1 MRGRVNIDQLRK
13 RTKIIVYA
21 TKRKQLG
28 SASDDN
34 EHEMIA
40 AMIMVEGLL
49 LLQHQSSIIVDDN
62 PIGVACPLNMAS
74 HGRVTAHHRIR
85 LAAGC
90 QPGGVHRGDRVEKV
104 PGLIPRSIPT
114 AEELQRLSRCW
125 VCLVLNR
132 PWKVH
137 GGESNIPHGAQIT
150 GCHRGIGRLNVVPI
164 WRVHSHPSFQVD
176 MVIAHTMTASTIRDI
191 AGAPATRH
199 SIISRYTST
208 AWILTLEFAKQDS
221 YRSQMMEVQWISW
234 CENSNSGTY
243 IYIYNANIYVNIL
256 FLKRRGLSHEGS
268 PFVTM
273 G

>member
-114 AEELQRLSRCW
+114 AEPFPLLSM
-125 VCLVLNR
+125 L
-132 PWKVH
+132 
-137 GGESNIPHGAQIT
+137 GSESA
-150 GCHRGIGRLNVVPI
+150 V
-164 WRVHSHPSFQVD
+164 
-176 MVIAHTMTASTIRDI
+176 
-191 AGAPATRH
+191 
-199 SIISRYTST
+199 
-208 AWILTLEFAKQDS
+208 E
-221 YRSQMMEVQWISW
+221 
-234 CENSNSGTY
+234 GTWW
-243 IYIYNANIYVNIL
+243 
-256 FLKRRGLSHEGS
+256 
-268 PFVTM
+268 
-273 G
+273 